1 MPEPFISRED
11 LSDHMHLPTGS
22 LDEDDAALQAV
33 DAACDWVRDLTGQ
46 TFNYA
51 TDDVIL
57 MDGDG
62 VSEKLLLPEMPVEE
76 VSSVVVAEWAEV
88 EGYTWTIQD
97 DGCLIAQ
104 WLPEGATQSYPL
116 VWPRGRNNV
125 EITYTHGFQDADFP
139 RSLRMVALK
148 LASRFYTQTGGVVFE
163 SLGQRSVRYE
173 TDAGK
178 LETGDR
184 LILRR
189 HTYHR
194 QPSRVVV
201 A

>member
-1 MPEPFISRED
+1 MPEPFISRDD
-11 LSDHMHLPTGS
+11 LADHLHLPAGQ
-22 LDEDDAALQAV
+22 LEDDEAALQAV

-46 TFNYA
+46 TLNYA

-57 MDGDG
+57 MDGSGTDA
-62 VSEKLLLPEMPVEE
+62 LLLPEVPVEE
-76 VSSVVVAEWAEV
+76 VSAVTVADWADV
-88 EGYTWTIQD
+88 EGYQTTLHD
-97 DGCLIAQ
+97 DGVLIAE
-104 WLPEGATQSYPL
+104 WLPEGATQSYPM

-125 EITYTHGFQDADFP
+125 EITYTHGYSDENFP
-139 RSLRMVALK
+139 RSLRMVALRI
-148 LASRFYTQTGGVVFE
+148 AARFYTQTGGVVFE

-178 LETGDR
+178 LESGDK

-194 QPSRVVV
+194 QPSRRVV